1 MPEENASPT
10 PERSPAGRRA
20 PDPTRRNA
28 ATRQAILDAA
38 LDLVVASGL
47 EALTIEAIAKRAG
60 VGKQT
65 IYRWWPSKGAVLL
78 EAYVEQRV
86 EERTATPPLGTLDR
100 GDFPADVR
108 RVIGEMVQAF
118 ATKSWETPYR
128 ALTVAIQEDPQLGAE
143 ASVRLIKPALDDAR
157 AWVTAAQQRG
167 EVRTDIDADIAVE
180 ILLAPIFHRWLLRT
194 GPLTPDYADSLADA
208 LAQALAVPPAI
219 RRRRARPQR
228 ASSQPEHTDDSTK

>member
-1 MPEENASPT
+1 MSEERASL
-10 PERSPAGRRA
+10 RSARLAEGRRA

-47 EALTIEAIAKRAG
+47 EALTIEAIARRAG

-78 EAYVEQRV
+78 EAYLEQRV

-100 GDFPADVR
+100 GDFAADVR
-108 RVIGEMVQAF
+108 RVLREMAQAF
-118 ATKSWETPYR
+118 ATRSWETPYR

-143 ASVRLIKPALDDAR
+143 ASARLIKPALDDAR
-157 AWVTAAQQRG
+157 AWVAAAQQRG
-167 EVRTDIDADIAVE
+167 EVRADIDADIAVE

-194 GPLTPDYADSLADA
+194 GPLTADYADSLADA
-208 LAQALAVPPAI
+208 VVHALAVPPPAAT
-219 RRRRARPQR
+219 RRRSGGAR
-228 ASSQPEHTDDSTK
+228 T